1 MFIAQQPDLVNQL
14 WGIINFLNWLG
25 DFFYSFGNIWH
36 FKVDPNLGF
45 KSMSNTE
52 VYKSTESIW
61 MISRSHSIHL
71 LMPEIKQS
79 RSPFRV
85 CAGAS
90 LRPRVRGAPAGWPG
104 CWTRWS
110 STSEHTVSGATINK
124 GRKPHFPCEQLT
136 NKDRTRQKN
145 RKTDKM
151 KDRQTRQKYGPTE
164 KK

>member
-1 MFIAQQPDLVNQL
+1 M
-14 WGIINFLNWLG
+14 
-25 DFFYSFGNIWH
+25 
-36 FKVDPNLGF
+36 GF
-45 KSMSNTE
+45 KFMSNTK
-52 VYKSTESIW
+52 VYKSIW
-61 MISRSHSIHL
+61 TMMSRSHSIHL
-71 LMPEIKQS
+71 LMPEVKQS

-124 GRKPHFPCEQLT
+124 GRNPNFPFEQLT
-136 NKDRTRQKN
+136 NKDGTRQKN

-164 KK
+164 KIERKSAVYYNYYSSNSSSLNIARHETNRREYM